1 MALPTV
7 MQTLDSSETLDQ
19 QWIEKHTDRL
29 IAFEI
34 LGRSLRACYHPMDA
48 EELSEKIGQDK
59 GLTHKIIT
67 KLRLQHGQER
77 LR

>member
-1 MALPTV
+1 M
-7 MQTLDSSETLDQ
+7 
-19 QWIEKHTDRL
+19 DRL

-59 GLTHKIIT
+59 GLTHKILT
-67 KLRLQHGQER
+67 KLRFAHGQK
-77 LR
+77 

>member
-1 MALPTV
+1 
-7 MQTLDSSETLDQ
+7 MQTSDSTETLDQ
-19 QWIEKHTDRL
+19 QWIEKHMDRL